1 MGEGAPRRAGA
12 PREGHVEQKDGVS
25 AGGGGLCG
33 GPGQRLEVSLHLLQE
48 RGRYCLLYLFINL
61 YLFIFICINLS

>member
-12 PREGHVEQKDGVS
+12 PREGHVEQKDGIPV
-25 AGGGGLCG
+25 GGGRLCG

-48 RGRYCLLYLFINL
+48 RGR
-61 YLFIFICINLS
+61 